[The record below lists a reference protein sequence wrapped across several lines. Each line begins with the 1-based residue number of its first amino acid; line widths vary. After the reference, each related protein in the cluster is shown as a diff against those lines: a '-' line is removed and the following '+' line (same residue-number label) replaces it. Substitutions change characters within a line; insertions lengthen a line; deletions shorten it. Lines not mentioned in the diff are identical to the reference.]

1 MRRKFK
7 YILSGASLVKVVE
20 GFVTYWM
27 LLRGIFRWMK
37 STGTTEIPVGLLG
50 ILADN
55 VSIAC
60 DLEETN
66 RNELCGTIND
76 SFTFLD
82 YPLKD
87 EGVSGFTWEDP
98 EDADCLGDQL
108 VRGAPFSSAP
118 KLLSSWLMRERGS
131 ADPEGQQLAR
141 AYGLSLSI
149 PSVSLMLGIFFSLGR
164 AASHL
169 PCPFFIFAH
178 ILGLPLQ
185 GLVL

>member
-1 MRRKFK
+1 
-7 YILSGASLVKVVE
+7 
-20 GFVTYWM
+20 M

-66 RNELCGTIND
+66 RNELYGTIND

-87 EGVSGFTWEDP
+87 EGVSGFTWQDP
-98 EDADCLGDQL
+98 EDADCLGYQL

-118 KLLSSWLMRERGS
+118 KLLSWLMRERGS

-149 PSVSLMLGIFFSLGR
+149 PSVSCWAFSFLSAERLHTFPALFLFLLISWGCLCR
-164 AASHL
+164 
-169 PCPFFIFAH
+169 
-178 ILGLPLQ
+178 
-185 GLVL
+185 V